1 MTCFY
6 EQGVL
11 VGLTMAND
19 TPSFCSDSSRT
30 FEVGSIEACPS
41 STETMLISC
50 DPFKDG
56 GYFPYLPG

>member
-6 EQGVL
+6 QQGVL
-11 VGLTMAND
+11 VGLRMAND
-19 TPSFCSDSSRT
+19 TPAFCANTSNT
-30 FEVGSIEACPS
+30 LEVGSIEACPP
-41 STETMLISC
+41 STETMLINC